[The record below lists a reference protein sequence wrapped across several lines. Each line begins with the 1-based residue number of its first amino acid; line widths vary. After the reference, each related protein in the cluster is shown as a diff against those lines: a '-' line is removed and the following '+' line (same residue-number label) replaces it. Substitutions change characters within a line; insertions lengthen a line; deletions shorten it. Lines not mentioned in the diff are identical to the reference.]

1 MLSLMMEF
9 NRASAA
15 RIALALD
22 DAACASGDAMLI
34 QRLARLK
41 NMALDSR
48 TKNWRAFQTDRRTLE
63 LTRGM
68 AGSLRGGAM
77 IWDVLKAL
85 GEIERGL
92 YDRERKKGA
101 STPLEEEKRRLFEQ
115 LRVLALE
122 IDWLTARRQKL
133 VADGAAKKGM
143 NIELNREDFNAC
155 SRRLRQ
161 VQAAFEQTRQALR
174 AMDSVL
180 LLETEEAGLAA
191 MERYYAAMPEL
202 SALEERQVRMEI
214 QMEDMQRYNEAT
226 DRLKQEWEAAITA
239 FAGMDEPVV
248 SEPAAQESKQMMME

>member
-1 MLSLMMEF
+1 MLDLMTDF
-9 NRASAA
+9 NRASAVK
-15 RIALALD
+15 IALALD
-22 DAACASGDAMLI
+22 EAACASGDAMLI
-34 QRLARLK
+34 LRLARLK

-48 TKNWRAFQTDRRTLE
+48 TRNWRAWQTDRQMLAVA
-63 LTRGM
+63 RGLS
-68 AGSLRGGAM
+68 GSLRSGAQ

-85 GEIERGL
+85 GEVERGL

-180 LLETEEAGLAA
+180 LLQSEEAGLAA

-202 SALEERQVRMEI
+202 SELEEKQVRMEI
-214 QMEDMQRYNEAT
+214 QLEDMQRYNEAT
-226 DRLKQEWEAAITA
+226 DRLKQEWEAAMTA
-239 FAGMDEPVV
+239 FAGMDESAV
-248 SEPAAQESKQMMME
+248 SEPAAKEAKEMMME